1 METDHVEHLG
11 DLAADLQFVA
21 PAGGPEHEV
30 QVHKDVAVRQQAVV
44 LKHDAHAAAQIGHVL
59 APDPAQVE
67 TDDAAVPFPQR
78 QLGVQ
83 RFQKRTLARSDPADQ
98 IDHFARVDRQVHV
111 GKDQVLHAF
120 VSFE

>member
-1 METDHVEHLG
+1 MSSTSAIL
-11 DLAADLQFVA
+11 LRICNSLRQPVA
-21 PAGGPEHEV
+21 LST
-30 QVHKDVAVRQQAVV
+30 KCRF
-44 LKHDAHAAAQIGHVL
+44 VL